1 MRWLSL
7 RDPFC
12 IAILFILCTTIA
24 CTSNGENTSGSQNKT
39 KQGHE
44 FVLTGRT
51 NLTVEVTIQKK
62 ENWSINLQIESDST
76 SKRWLS
82 IKTPTLDSGITI
94 LLNKMYDVPFTLP
107 QSANFT
113 YKRNKFELVE
123 AVEGTQI
130 DTASVRRLLKT
141 AYFKKYS
148 KVDLNQKK
156 AYVKPQFTGDCD
168 EIKAGKKALD
178 KCLKSEVTIS
188 GEGKEFSLDHK
199 VFGPWLRLNKTMQA
213 SIDTVAFLAY
223 IIPKMVDFE
232 KPLPDLSLVDIGS
245 DSTKISEAG
254 FLSRINVLK
263 EAMAISKLIFAGKK
277 STREVESTNINLLE
291 GIKLG
296 YTDFVEISIEEQKL
310 WLFKHNILV
319 LETAIV
325 TGDLKRGRDTP
336 KGSYAIKYKARNVV
350 LRGRD
355 YEAFVSYWMPFYGG
369 YGLHDANWRRSFG
382 GAIYTRSGSHGCVN
396 MPSKIA
402 PMVFN
407 TIKVGTPVIVR

>member
-1 MRWLSL
+1 
-7 RDPFC
+7 
-12 IAILFILCTTIA
+12 
-24 CTSNGENTSGSQNKT
+24 
-39 KQGHE
+39 
-44 FVLTGRT
+44 
-51 NLTVEVTIQKK
+51 
-62 ENWSINLQIESDST
+62 
-76 SKRWLS
+76 
-82 IKTPTLDSGITI
+82 
-94 LLNKMYDVPFTLP
+94 VPFELP
-107 QSANFT
+107 QSANYA
-113 YKRNKFELVE
+113 YKKNKFELVE
-123 AVEGTQI
+123 AIEGAQL
-130 DTASVRRLLKT
+130 DTATTRKLLKK
-141 AYFKKYS
+141 AFFKKEMQ
-148 KVDLNQKK
+148 VNLNEEQ
-156 AYVKPQFTGDCD
+156 AYVQPRYLNDCE

-188 GEGKEFSLDHK
+188 GEGKEFKMDHK
-199 VFGPWLRLNKTMQA
+199 VFGPWLRLNKTMQV

-223 IIPKMVDFE
+223 ILPKMGDIE
-232 KPLPDLSLVDIGS
+232 KPLPDLSLIDVER
-245 DSTKISEAG
+245 DSAKISESG
-254 FLSRINVLK
+254 FLPRINVMK
-263 EAMAISKLIFAGKK
+263 EFTAISQLILTGKK
-277 STREVESTNINLLE
+277 SNRVVESTNINLLE

-296 YTDFVEISIEEQKL
+296 HTDFVEISIDEQKL

-402 PMVFN
+402 PIVFN

>member
-12 IAILFILCTTIA
+12 IPTLLLLCITIA
-24 CTSNGENTSGSQNKT
+24 CTSNGENTSGSLNKS
-39 KQGHE
+39 KQDHE
-44 FVLTGRT
+44 FVIIGRA
-51 NLTVEVTIQKK
+51 NLTVEVAIQKN
-62 ENWSINLQIESDST
+62 ENWSINMQIESDST
-76 SKRWLS
+76 SKRWMS
-82 IKTPTLDSGITI
+82 IKTPTLDSGITV
-94 LLNKMYDVPFTLP
+94 LLNTLYDVPFELP
-107 QSANFT
+107 QSANYA
-113 YKRNKFELVE
+113 YKKNKFELVE
-123 AVEGTQI
+123 AIEGAQL
-130 DTASVRRLLKT
+130 DTATTRKLLKK
-141 AYFKKYS
+141 AFFKK
-148 KVDLNQKK
+148 KMQVNLTEAQ
-156 AYVKPQFTGDCD
+156 AYVQPRYLNDCE

-188 GEGKEFSLDHK
+188 GEGKEFKLDHK
-199 VFGPWLRLNKTMQA
+199 VFGPWLRLNKTMQV

-223 IIPKMVDFE
+223 ILPKIGDIE
-232 KPLPDLSLVDIGS
+232 KPLPDLSLIDVER
-245 DSTKISEAG
+245 DSAKISESG
-254 FLSRINVLK
+254 FLPRINVMK
-263 EAMAISKLIFAGKK
+263 EFTAISQLIFTGKK
-277 STREVESTNINLLE
+277 SNRVVESTNINLLE

-296 YTDFVEISIEEQKL
+296 HTDFVEISIDEQKL

-355 YEAFVSYWMPFYGG
+355 YAAFVSYWMPFYGG

-402 PMVFN
+402 PIVFN